1 MGMEC
6 LHGSDSPATHSTL
19 PPPLLRHIPFPT
31 YPSLF
36 EKQKLLAKLPMGWY
50 PMRHNNQFLG
60 YFTPI
65 SVIHWIVICLVED
78 LVQSQLIR
86 TFCLASTFYDDCAPQ
101 NCGDGMNVSFPFYI
115 RVLQHSYCGY
125 PGFELD
131 CNSNGSSL
139 IIQISGNN
147 YSVEDINYE
156 DQLLQLR
163 NSPVTTCPLA
173 IKNLTIDNNN
183 VNFKLRSWNVVFLM
197 SCDLSQLPN
206 KNLTRYRIG
215 SCDQL
220 VMNEYDMNL
229 GIAMEVCSQTVV
241 APVELEDYTTV
252 VDGGNYTEV
261 MKRGFKLVWNLP
273 TCSTCNQ
280 SGGRCGYSYFQHYC
294 FCPNSERTLLPKVC
308 RIALIVGVV
317 MISVVV
323 FLCFKKKLRQR
334 RRTKNSVNIANFLK
348 NHEFLDPKKYSYSQV
363 KKMTNSFKV
372 KLGQGGFGSVYK
384 GELSNGNLVAVK
396 ILSEVMVKILLT
408 KLQVLAILA
417 MLISS
422 ILWVSDVMVI
432 EEL

>member
-50 PMRHNNQFLG
+50 PMRQNNQFLG

-86 TFCLASTFYDDCAPQ
+86 TFCLASTFYEDCAPG
-101 NCGDGMNVSFPFYI
+101 NCGDGMN
-115 RVLQHSYCGY
+115 
-125 PGFELD
+125 
-131 CNSNGSSL
+131 
-139 IIQISGNN
+139 
-147 YSVEDINYE
+147 
-156 DQLLQLR
+156 
-163 NSPVTTCPLA
+163 
-173 IKNLTIDNNN
+173 
-183 VNFKLRSWNVVFLM
+183 
-197 SCDLSQLPN
+197 LPN

-241 APVELEDYTTV
+241 APVELEEDYSFEESDNMV
-252 VDGGNYTEV
+252 NGGNYTEV
-261 MKRGFKLVWNLP
+261 MKLGFKSYWYGLD
-273 TCSTCNQ
+273 CS
-280 SGGRCGYSYFQHYC
+280 
-294 FCPNSERTLLPKVC
+294 NS
-308 RIALIVGVV
+308 LIVGVV

-396 ILSEVMVKILLT
+396 ILSELKGNGEDFINEVASVGRTCHVNIVNL
-408 KLQVLAILA
+408 VG
-417 MLISS
+417 
-422 ILWVSDVMVI
+422 
-432 EEL
+432 